1 LILQLCYDGHTVFK
15 IFVIYKSRRA
25 EETKILKKIKKTMEV
40 KAVNEKEAER
50 MPVIYLNER
59 RHLTKEQKEMAKVA
73 LENEI
78 NEIMADLEIM
88 EEELD
93 KTAMFGELDLRGIA
107 SEYLKQRVKKNTDGS
122 YDEELLKRVYR
133 WYFQE

>member
-1 LILQLCYDGHTVFK
+1 
-15 IFVIYKSRRA
+15 
-25 EETKILKKIKKTMEV
+25 
-40 KAVNEKEAER
+40 

-73 LENEI
+73 LENEV

-107 SEYLKQRVKKNTDGS
+107 SEYLQQRVKKNADGS

>member
-1 LILQLCYDGHTVFK
+1 
-15 IFVIYKSRRA
+15 
-25 EETKILKKIKKTMEV
+25 
-40 KAVNEKEAER
+40 

-78 NEIMADLEIM
+78 NEIMADLEI
-88 EEELD
+88 LD

-107 SEYLKQRVKKNTDGS
+107 SEYLKQRVKKNTDGC
-122 YDEELLKRVYR
+122 YDEELLKRIYR

>member
-1 LILQLCYDGHTVFK
+1 
-15 IFVIYKSRRA
+15 
-25 EETKILKKIKKTMEV
+25 
-40 KAVNEKEAER
+40 

-93 KTAMFGELDLRGIA
+93 LRGIA

>member
-1 LILQLCYDGHTVFK
+1 MVRIEREIPTCLIKWQKLRIWIDDEGMVHY
-15 IFVIYKSRRA
+15 
-25 EETKILKKIKKTMEV
+25 
-40 KAVNEKEAER
+40 

-73 LENEI
+73 LENEV

-93 KTAMFGELDLRGIA
+93 KTSMFSELDLRGIA